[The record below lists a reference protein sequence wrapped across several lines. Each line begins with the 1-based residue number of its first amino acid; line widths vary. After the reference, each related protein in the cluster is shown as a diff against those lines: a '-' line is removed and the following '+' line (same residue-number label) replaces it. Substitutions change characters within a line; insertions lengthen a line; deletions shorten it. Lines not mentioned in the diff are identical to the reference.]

1 MHGII
6 QYMFD
11 CWADTVVHNHDIKSC
26 MKILYKQVCI
36 LNIFAN
42 DNAYQTLCGQSYND
56 STIVKYVSSVI
67 SD

>member
-26 MKILYKQVCI
+26 MKILYKQVCK

-42 DNAYQTLCGQSYND
+42 DNAYQLGNALRS
-56 STIVKYVSSVI
+56 IL
-67 SD
+67 